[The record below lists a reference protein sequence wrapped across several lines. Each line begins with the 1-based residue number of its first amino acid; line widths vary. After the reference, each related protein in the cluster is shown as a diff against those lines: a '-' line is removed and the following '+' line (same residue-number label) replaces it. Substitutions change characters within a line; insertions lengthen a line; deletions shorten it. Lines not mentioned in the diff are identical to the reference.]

1 VIEPAIL
8 AAIHRRLDRALAP
21 PTIRLRPF
29 VVADVTIGYIDD
41 TRAKRL
47 ARFGSDVFSV
57 DADRVELAPALKDE
71 RTRSKAIAAVA
82 DALRA
87 EGALPGWRDELYR
100 VAARFDHPPLLH
112 IERGAARY
120 FGVQTYAA
128 HVNAIVRTAQMTS
141 MWLARRSMTKATDPG
156 MLDNLVAGGIGSGL
170 SIRDTV
176 IKEAWEE
183 AGIGTELAARAQ
195 HTGTVHILRSLSD
208 GLQRETVF
216 VHDIELPSD
225 FQPVNQDGEVTECR
239 RVSLEE
245 AAATI
250 AIDGEIDEVTV
261 DASLVV
267 LDFLIRNHDIRRDQP
282 QFNDLDALRYR
293 GAADPLAQRS
303 NVTPT
308 QRPVS
313 L

>member
-1 VIEPAIL
+1 
-8 AAIHRRLDRALAP
+8 
-21 PTIRLRPF
+21 
-29 VVADVTIGYIDD
+29 
-41 TRAKRL
+41 
-47 ARFGSDVFSV
+47 
-57 DADRVELAPALKDE
+57 
-71 RTRSKAIAAVA
+71 
-82 DALRA
+82 
-87 EGALPGWRDELYR
+87 
-100 VAARFDHPPLLH
+100 
-112 IERGAARY
+112 
-120 FGVQTYAA
+120 
-128 HVNAIVRTAQMTS
+128 
-141 MWLARRSMTKATDPG
+141 MTKATDPG

-225 FQPVNQDGEVTECR
+225 FQPVNQDGEVTDCR